1 MNKKYAKQ
9 IQAIAREHYMEADEN
24 HWFEKIDG
32 DEKRLMQNDA
42 KHLLRAARWLQNG
55 KILEAQAAIR
65 KMDTA
70 CRELIPSRAYNYV
83 FAK

>member
-9 IQAIAREHYMEADEN
+9 IQAIARNHYMEADES
-24 HWFEKIDG
+24 HWFERIDG
-32 DEKRLMQNDA
+32 DEKRLMQNDS
-42 KHLLRAARWLQNG
+42 KHLLRAAKWLQGG

-70 CRELIPSRAYNYV
+70 CRDLIPVRAYNYV
-83 FAK
+83 FSK